1 MSHCKICFSKINRL
15 SWANVFQKEPICH
28 ACSKSL
34 KPVFYEFQLGEVKG
48 LAIYEYDE
56 TIRSLLYQF
65 KGLYDIELK
74 DVFLS
79 KFQLYLRMKYRKFTL
94 VPAPS
99 NLESEKERG
108 FNHVK
113 EMFSGLK
120 LPFMSL
126 FYKKIEYKQSD
137 LNYFERQEVREKI
150 GIKVDVSLENKN
162 ILLIDDLMT
171 TGSTLKAMINL
182 LKPYKPKRIAILVM
196 SHTLDPHKKDIKDE
210 NKPRLFTLI

>member
-1 MSHCKICFSKINRL
+1 M
-15 SWANVFQKEPICH
+15 
-28 ACSKSL
+28 
-34 KPVFYEFQLGEVKG
+34 FYKFELDGVKG

-79 KFQLYLRMKYRKFTL
+79 KFQFYLRMKYRKFTL

-99 NLESEKERG
+99 NLDSEKERG

-113 EMFSGLK
+113 EMFSGLS
-120 LPFMSL
+120 LPFMDL
-126 FYKKIEYKQSD
+126 FYKKIDYKQSD
-137 LNYFERQEVREKI
+137 LNYYERQEVKEKI
-150 GIKVDVSLENKN
+150 GIRVDVSLENKN
-162 ILLIDDLMT
+162 ILLVDDLMT

-182 LKPYKPKRIAILVM
+182 LKPYKPKSVAILIM
-196 SHTLDPHKKDIKDE
+196 SHTLDPHKKDEKEE

>member
-1 MSHCKICFSKINRL
+1 MLHCKICFTQINRL
-15 SWANVFQKEPICH
+15 SWSNVFQKVPLCYS
-28 ACSKSL
+28 CSKSL
-34 KPVFYEFQLGEVKG
+34 KPMFYKFELDGVKG

-65 KGLYDIELK
+65 KGLYDLELK

-79 KFQLYLRMKYRKFTL
+79 KFQFYLRMKYRKFKL

-99 NLESEKERG
+99 NFDSEKERG

-113 EMFSGLK
+113 EMFSGLG
-120 LPFMSL
+120 LPFMDL
-126 FYKKIEYKQSD
+126 FYKKIDYKQSD
-137 LNYFERQEVREKI
+137 LNYFERQEVKEKI

-162 ILLIDDLMT
+162 ILLIDDFMT

-182 LKPYKPKRIAILVM
+182 LKPYKPKSVAILIM
-196 SHTLDPHKKDIKDE
+196 SHTLDPHKKDEKEE